1 MNEYQKKAWALRM
14 ELICESIKVNNDFD
28 SEAIN
33 SKVRRILGSPPQE
46 KNLTTIQEKQKA
58 IAAAVLG
65 VLKNGR

>member
-33 SKVRRILGSPPQE
+33 SKVRRILGSPTQE
-46 KNLTTIQEKQKA
+46 KNLATIQEKQKA
-58 IAAAVLG
+58 IAAAVL
-65 VLKNGR
+65 

>member
-28 SEAIN
+28 SETIN
-33 SKVRRILGSPPQE
+33 SKVRRILGYPHQE
-46 KNLTTIQEKQKA
+46 KNLATIQEKQKA

-65 VLKNGR
+65 VLRK